1 MSPLKND
8 SRGIESPPT
17 TSEWRGL
24 KRSRNIANPL
34 FICILPLLTL
44 IAKTLSFFWLQKY
57 RKSSILQRKIFKS
70 IKINLQILFEKSS
83 NWCAG
88 ASSAE

>member
-1 MSPLKND
+1 MLPLKND

-34 FICILPLLTL
+34 FICILPLLTS
-44 IAKTLSFFWLQKY
+44 IATTSYLHYFPTAKIHKIFNSQKKNLQKSE
-57 RKSSILQRKIFKS
+57 KKFS
-70 IKINLQILFEKSS
+70 NLV
-83 NWCAG
+83 
-88 ASSAE
+88 